1 MIPKAITAPFRWWA
15 KHPWIV
21 FQGTILFFIGIVLF
35 LSAAPHPPSVFFVL
49 RTIVLPVYIVSI
61 LSFIRGMFLM
71 MWKRSKGDAIA
82 VIALVVVLAAMMWL
96 AVEMISARERFGYY
110 SEVEL
115 ELLRAA
121 IVQERY
127 FAKNHSFKSCVACTS
142 NDLPELYNFPNVT
155 LNIETA
161 STSFTLIATHARCD
175 DDQWTLQSTPGE
187 INWKQGLT
195 ELRKLIHGPS
205 RTDACK

>member
-1 MIPKAITAPFRWWA
+1 MMPKAVTAPFRWWA

-21 FQGTILFFIGIVLF
+21 FCGTILFFIGFDFF
-35 LSAAPHPPSVFFVL
+35 LLEDLGPTSGYVVS
-49 RTIVLPVYIVSI
+49 TIVSSYVVLIV
-61 LSFIRGMFLM
+61 SFIRGMFLL
-71 MWKRSKGDAIA
+71 WKRSKGEAILLVVCIA
-82 VIALVVVLAAMMWL
+82 VPMWFI
-96 AVEMISARERFGYY
+96 VEMHFTHERFGYH
-110 SEVEL
+110 SEVQL

-121 IVQERY
+121 ILQERY
-127 FAKNHSFKSCVACTS
+127 FANNHSFKSCVACTS
-142 NDLPELYNFPNVT
+142 KDLPGLYNFPNVT

-161 STSFTLIATHARCD
+161 STSFTLTATHARCGD
-175 DDQWTLQSTPGE
+175 DRWTLQSTPGE

>member
-1 MIPKAITAPFRWWA
+1 MMPKAVTAPFRWWA

-21 FQGTILFFIGIVLF
+21 FCGTILFFIGFDFF
-35 LSAAPHPPSVFFVL
+35 LLEALGPTSGYVVS
-49 RTIVLPVYIVSI
+49 TIVSSYVVLIV
-61 LSFIRGMFLM
+61 SFIRGMFLM

-96 AVEMISARERFGYY
+96 AVEMLSARERFGYY
-110 SEVEL
+110 SDVEL

-161 STSFTLIATHARCD
+161 STSFTLTATHARCGD
-175 DDQWTLQSTPGE
+175 DRWTLQSTPGE

-205 RTDACK
+205 RHDACK